1 MQLGVIGLGRHWRQ
15 RYKPALRALRDRL
28 AVRLVCDQV
37 YQRARHEARQL
48 CCAAALGP
56 TELLQCDAVEA
67 VLLPDAQWF
76 GLWPLEL
83 ACGLGKPVLCGDDL
97 LPDEP
102 DLERLRQLVQ
112 ASGLPVMVGMPPRHA
127 PVTGALLDLLAGRL
141 GPARAV
147 ACDFFQTPGPG
158 LPLALLDWCA
168 LALDAQPVS
177 VLAAG
182 PDAGGLTSVYL
193 EFPDGRHAQLTGWS
207 GPEAWHAPRLHV
219 HAERGWASVE
229 LPGRLRWADVE
240 GRHATTLRG
249 QPQAEAMLLDRFGDA
264 LRSGQPPQPGLA
276 DAGRLLAWLR
286 AAERSRA
293 EGRRVTID

>member
-37 YQRARHEARQL
+37 FQRARHEARQL
-48 CCAAALGP
+48 GCAAALGP
-56 TELLQCDAVEA
+56 TELLHSDAVEA

-83 ACGLGKPVLCGDDL
+83 ACRLGKPVLCGDGP

-112 ASGLPVMVGMPPRHA
+112 DSGLPVMAGLAPRHA

-141 GPARAV
+141 GPTRAV
-147 ACDFFQTPGPG
+147 ACDFFQPPGSA
-158 LPLALLDWCA
+158 LPLALLDWCVRV
-168 LALDAQPVS
+168 LDAEPVS

-182 PDAGGLTSVYL
+182 SDAGGLASVHL
-193 EFPDGRHAQLTGWS
+193 EFPDGRQARLTGWS
-207 GPEAWHAPRLHV
+207 GPEAWHAPRLQV

-229 LPGRLRWADVE
+229 LPGRLRWADAE

-249 QPQAEAMLLDRFGDA
+249 QPQAEAILLDRFGDA
-264 LRSGQPPQPGLA
+264 VRSGRPPQPCLA
-276 DAGRLLAWLR
+276 DACRLLTWLR
-286 AAERSRA
+286 AAERSRS
-293 EGRRVTID
+293 EGTPVALG